1 MARFDYALQAV
12 FRHEGGYVRDP
23 LDSGGATNMGITH
36 GTLARWRKVKSVTPA
51 QVKAM
56 TKLEAGQIYKALYWD
71 KLKLDEMTSQTLAE
85 AVMDMGVNA
94 GVKRAG
100 LLLQE
105 ALNWVR
111 RNDILKEDGWIG
123 PYTLLQV
130 NTTSDRGI
138 IQKYFELRM
147 RHYANIVR
155 RRRSQAAF
163 LYAWTRRALDHV

>member
-1 MARFDYALQAV
+1 
-12 FRHEGGYVRDP
+12 
-23 LDSGGATNMGITH
+23 MGITH
-36 GTLARWRKVKSVTPA
+36 RTLARWRKVRSVTPA

-56 TKLEAGQIYKALYWD
+56 SQFEAGQIYRALYWD
-71 KLKLDEMTSQTLAE
+71 KMKLDEMTSQALAE
-85 AVMDMGVNA
+85 AVMDHGVNA
-94 GVKRAG
+94 GVNRSGK
-100 LLLQE
+100 LLQE

-130 NTTSDRGI
+130 NTTADRGI
-138 IQKYFELRM
+138 LQKFFELRI
-147 RHYANIVR
+147 RYYASIVR